1 MQPNGEARLIRPATG
16 SDENTGDLRVETKM
30 DECFMTYSSLGRSP
44 SPSPAPSPAFI
55 NRISTVVPDH
65 DIHET
70 FIVFAEQFLSERRD
84 KLLFRRMAQRA
95 GISHR
100 YSYFEPREDQRLG
113 DAGGFY
119 GIDGSP
125 GTAARMALF
134 EEWGVRLGRKAVEG
148 LALRADEAPTHLVVA
163 SCTGF
168 CAPGIDQLL
177 MEALDLDR
185 GIERTMIGY
194 MGCSAAVNALRTAHH
209 IVRSEPGAKV
219 LVVNLELCT
228 LHLQNTDHLETILSA
243 MLFGDGASAALVSAR
258 REGVA
263 LRDFRALTLPGTQDL
278 ITWRIGDTGFLMGLS
293 GEVPAQIA
301 AALAQ
306 ELARNDAGGIL
317 RGTRPADYDL
327 WAVHAGGRTVLDA
340 VEQGF
345 DLGPDALACSR
356 SVLRDHGNM
365 SSATIMFVLQRMM
378 ASAPASAA
386 NGIGM
391 AFGPGMVAETFRFE
405 LAA

>member
-1 MQPNGEARLIRPATG
+1 
-16 SDENTGDLRVETKM
+16 
-30 DECFMTYSSLGRSP
+30 MTLSSSR
-44 SPSPAPSPAFI
+44 APSPAFI
-55 NRISTVVPDH
+55 NRISTAVPDH
-65 DIHET
+65 DIHT
-70 FIVFAEQFLSERRD
+70 AFIVFAEQFLSERRD
-84 KLLFRRMAQRA
+84 RLLFRRMAQRA

-100 YSYFEPREDQRLG
+100 YSYFEPQVDQRLG
-113 DAGGFY
+113 DSSGFY
-119 GIDGSP
+119 TIGESP

-134 EEWGVRLGRKAVEG
+134 EEWGTRLGKKAVEG
-148 LALRADEAPTHLVVA
+148 LALRDDEFPTHLVVA

-177 MEALDLDR
+177 MEALGLDPS
-185 GIERTMIGY
+185 IERTMVGY
-194 MGCSAAVNALRTAHH
+194 MGCSAAVNALRTANH
-209 IVRSEPGAKV
+209 IVRSEPYAKV

-228 LHLQNTDHLETILSA
+228 LHLQNADHLETILSA

-258 REGVA
+258 PSGVA
-263 LRDFRALTLPGTQDL
+263 LRDFRAATLPATQEL

-301 AALAQ
+301 TVLSQ
-306 ELARNDAGGIL
+306 ELARNDSGGIL

-345 DLGPDALACSR
+345 DLGPDALAVSR

-378 ASAPASAA
+378 ASAPVSNAR
-386 NGIGM
+386 GFGM